1 MRVLLCS
8 MKSHENSPGPS
19 VAESDSIILCS
30 TSQGYTIRA
39 TPLRITRDVAVFE
52 VYNPY
57 SLLQLS
63 EVLIT
68 FKIIVNDQLIY
79 SGRATVSSL
88 VNTGIML
95 VCEASLEEG
104 WSDMDLLSLVS
115 QPDNLRADFRNF
127 LHHCERIHSI
137 QPEYKI
143 IVADMQ
149 NYFTELKRWLEHVEL
164 GIRSLPSNE
173 RSKTESSVINELAPS
188 LLPSID
194 SLFNRFEETAA
205 GVPVQLLP
213 SHRNYAKRQLH
224 PHLLCSPF
232 AYRTYHKPLGYAGD
246 YEMVNMILRDPIE
259 GSSLFSKI
267 INAWFLSQSPA
278 GAHRNRISYL
288 TDVLLHETQ
297 RASRNN
303 RVANIFNLGCG
314 PAREIQN
321 FLIQDEICNNA
332 NFVLL
337 DFNEETIQHTSRVL
351 EHLKMEYNRK
361 TNIEVLKKSVHHI
374 LKQAHRP
381 APGFDMVY
389 CAGIFDYLSDR
400 ICKQLMNI
408 FYELLEPGGLLL
420 ATNVESSNPSRN
432 GMEYLLEW
440 HLIHRT
446 RSQLR
451 GLLPD
456 QAPQS
461 SSSLTADDTGINIY
475 LEVRKP
481 YGV

>member
-1 MRVLLCS
+1 MRVPLCS

-39 TPLRITRDVAVFE
+39 TPLRITRDVVVFE

-57 SLLQLS
+57 SILQLS
-63 EVLIT
+63 EVLLT

-104 WSDMDLLSLVS
+104 WSDTDLLSLVS

-143 IVADMQ
+143 VVADMQ

-173 RSKTESSVINELAPS
+173 HSKTESSVINELAPS

-194 SLFNRFEETAA
+194 SLFSRFEETAA
-205 GVPVQLLP
+205 DVPVQLLP

-267 INAWFLSQSPA
+267 INAWFLSQSAA

-303 RVANIFNLGCG
+303 KVARIFNLGCG

-321 FLIQDEICNNA
+321 FLIRDEICNNA

-351 EHLKMEYNRK
+351 EHIKSQYNRK
-361 TNIEVLKKSVHHI
+361 TNIEVVRKSVHHI
-374 LKQAHRP
+374 LKQAHRRTTC
-381 APGFDMVY
+381 FDMVY

-408 FYELLEPGGLLL
+408 FYDLLEPGGLLV

-446 RSQLR
+446 QSQLR
-451 GLLPD
+451 GLVPD
-456 QAPQS
+456 RAPQS
-461 SSSLTADDTGINIY
+461 SSSLTTDDTGINIY

-481 YGV
+481 NGV

>member
-8 MKSHENSPGPS
+8 MKTHENSPGPS

-39 TPLRITRDVAVFE
+39 TPLRITRDVVVFE

-57 SLLQLS
+57 SILQLS
-63 EVLIT
+63 EVLLT
-68 FKIIVNDQLIY
+68 FRIVVNDQLIY

-104 WSDMDLLSLVS
+104 WSDMELLSLVS

-137 QPEYKI
+137 QPDYKI
-143 IVADMQ
+143 VVADMQ
-149 NYFTELKRWLEHVEL
+149 HYFTELKRWLEHVEL

-194 SLFNRFEETAA
+194 SLFSRFEETAA
-205 GVPVQLLP
+205 GVPVPLLP

-303 RVANIFNLGCG
+303 KVARILNLGCG

-321 FLIQDEICNNA
+321 FLIRHEICNEA
-332 NFVLL
+332 KFVLL

-351 EHLKMEYNRK
+351 EHLKTQYNRK
-361 TNIEVLKKSVHHI
+361 TNIEVVKKSVHHI
-374 LKQAHRP
+374 LKQAHLP
-381 APGFDMVY
+381 TTGFDMVY

-408 FYELLEPGGLLL
+408 FYELLEPGGLLV

-451 GLLPD
+451 ALVPD
-456 QAPQS
+456 RAPQS
-461 SSSLTADDTGINIY
+461 SSSLATDETGINIY

-481 YGV
+481 NVA

>member
-1 MRVLLCS
+1 
-8 MKSHENSPGPS
+8 MKSNNNPLGPPA
-19 VAESDSIILCS
+19 AESDSIILCS
-30 TSQGYTIRA
+30 TSQGYTVRA
-39 TPLRITRDVAVFE
+39 TPLRITRDVVVFE

-57 SLLQLS
+57 SILQLS
-63 EVLIT
+63 EVLTT

-104 WSDMDLLSLVS
+104 WSDVDLLSLVS
-115 QPDNLRADFRNF
+115 QPTKLHADFRNF
-127 LHHCERIHSI
+127 LDHCERIHSI
-137 QPEYKI
+137 QPEYKVV
-143 IVADMQ
+143 VADMQ

-164 GIRSLPSNE
+164 GIRSLPSAE
-173 RSKTESSVINELAPS
+173 RSKTESSVINELSPS

-194 SLFNRFEETAA
+194 SLFGRFEETAA

-267 INAWFLSQSPA
+267 INAWFLSQSAA

-288 TDVLLHETQ
+288 TNLLIHEAL
-297 RASRNN
+297 RARRNSK
-303 RVANIFNLGCG
+303 VARIFNLGCG

-321 FLIQDEICNNA
+321 FLIRDEVCDNA

-337 DFNEETIQHTSRVL
+337 DFNEETIQHTSGVL
-351 EHLKMEYNRK
+351 ENLKTKYNRK
-361 TNIEVLKKSVHHI
+361 TNIEIIKKSVHHV
-374 LKQAHRP
+374 LKGAHRP
-381 APGFDMVY
+381 APGYDMVY

-408 FYELLEPGGLLL
+408 FYELLAPGGLLV
-420 ATNVESSNPSRN
+420 ATNVECSNPSRN

-440 HLIHRT
+440 HLIYRT
-446 RSQLR
+446 PLQLK
-451 GLLPD
+451 GLVPD
-456 QAPQS
+456 RAPPT
-461 SSSLTADDTGINIY
+461 SSSLKTDDTGINIY

-481 YGV
+481 NEV